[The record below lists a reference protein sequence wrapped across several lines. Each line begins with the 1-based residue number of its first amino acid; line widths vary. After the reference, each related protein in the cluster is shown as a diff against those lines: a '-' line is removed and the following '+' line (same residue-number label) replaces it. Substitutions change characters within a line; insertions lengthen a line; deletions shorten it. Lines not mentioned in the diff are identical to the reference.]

1 MGDTIDIV
9 ITQLNHPQ
17 KIKIEGEITGFNKNE
32 KSYDYT
38 FRITTLEPNK
48 GITIPASWEEIR
60 EHGTNTLI
68 INKDDTRKLS
78 FWTIKHINDNI
89 YKITSYANVLEYLE
103 GCKKE

>member
-1 MGDTIDIV
+1 MGNTIDIV

-17 KIKIEGEITGFNKNE
+17 KIKIEGEITGSTKNE

-48 GITIPASWEEIR
+48 DVTIPDSWEKIG

-68 INKDDTRKLS
+68 INKDDTRELS
-78 FWTIKHINDNI
+78 YWKIQHVKDDI
-89 YKITSYANVLEYLE
+89 YKITSYANFLEYF
-103 GCKKE
+103 KD